1 MVNECG
7 SGEEV
12 GRRGEGRAGDWR
24 KEGLRKWKK
33 VLQGDRRMKGGKGGG
48 RGRDKRRGRKE
59 DRRRKGQEK

>member
-33 VLQGDRRMKGGKGGG
+33 VLQGDRRMKGGK
-48 RGRDKRRGRKE
+48 
-59 DRRRKGQEK
+59 RRREREGQEEREEGR